1 MKIILLKLIIS
12 SYFFVFS
19 NSVLAEDLRDLRVGS
34 DIRELPERGYTN
46 FKCLNSKKIKNWKA
60 FTNCEK
66 NEKNFH
72 LITFEYDE
80 RYALNENFEGT
91 QVSGHPVLIN
101 IAVDEKG
108 ILNEININTDPKA
121 PFYFRKQSH
130 LMWLRIY
137 HKYGSE
143 DWQCVNK
150 KQLNNHIKIGKKYI
164 NKVCTKLVNNKIIK
178 LHSQFYFVD
187 DKSKKENL
195 VSKTFL
201 QIKFDNKT

>member
-34 DIRELPERGYTN
+34 DIRDLPERGYTN

-66 NEKNFH
+66 NENNFH
-72 LITFEYDE
+72 LIAFEYDE

-108 ILNEININTDPKA
+108 ILNEIRFFHASSSSN
-121 PFYFRKQSH
+121 R
-130 LMWLRIY
+130 
-137 HKYGSE
+137 
-143 DWQCVNK
+143 
-150 KQLNNHIKIGKKYI
+150 
-164 NKVCTKLVNNKIIK
+164 
-178 LHSQFYFVD
+178 
-187 DKSKKENL
+187 
-195 VSKTFL
+195 
-201 QIKFDNKT
+201 